1 MSVSHR
7 CDRAVALA
15 DEIGAQAVYS
25 LLAQLH
31 AAREIAKLLPPEPE
45 DFRAKVLEAL
55 AISEIALLRFKMELH
70 FVDEYDEGEPAFEEE
85 LQN

>member
-1 MSVSHR
+1 MSRHIPT
-7 CDRAVALA
+7 
-15 DEIGAQAVYS
+15 DEVGAQAVYS

-31 AAREIAKLLPPEPE
+31 SAQEIAKLLPHEPS
-45 DFRAKVLEAL
+45 DFREKVLEAL

-70 FVDEYDEGEPAFEEE
+70 FVPDTEDEVYEEEE

>member
-1 MSVSHR
+1 MSR
-7 CDRAVALA
+7 YIPT
-15 DEIGAQAVYS
+15 DEVGAQAVYS

-31 AAREIAKLLPPEPE
+31 SAQEIAKLLPLEPS
-45 DFRAKVLEAL
+45 DFREKVLEAL

-70 FVDEYDEGEPAFEEE
+70 FVAETEEEPELEE